1 MTGARP
7 SGLIRDPRSSS
18 RSTLL
23 ELLLDVFYIATFA
36 QLSMQLARD
45 LSWRGLANTVIL
57 LLAAWW
63 TWSVIAIATDFFD
76 PRERVIQRV
85 LATGMLGVG
94 LMAAAIPSAFAEHG
108 LLFAGA
114 YVGIHLARGLML
126 VRALRGHFA
135 QLRVKLFL
143 FWFAFSGLLWLAGAL
158 TDPELRRALWAAAL
172 VIEYIV
178 AALRFPTPGL
188 GRVPLEQYDRL
199 TPHFGERYQQ
209 IAILVI
215 GDLVLASTLKLSIL
229 GFATAR
235 VVIFLAAI
243 AAALL
248 LWQIYVF
255 RTELLVEKSVRRHP
269 RRAVRLAPYVYV
281 VLVAGVI
288 ATTAGVDLAL
298 AEPFGSTHSGL
309 VALVV
314 GGSFL
319 FLLGRVIFEY
329 ELLDRLSRSRIG
341 WLVLMIAVM
350 PALKLLAP
358 IFVVIVNAGILFGV
372 TRTDA
377 WRGRRDAAA

>member
-7 SGLIRDPRSSS
+7 SGLIRDPQSST

-85 LATGMLGVG
+85 IATGMLGVG

-114 YVGIHLARGLML
+114 YVGIHVTRGVML

-143 FWFAFSGLLWLAGAL
+143 IWFTFSGLLWLAGGL

-172 VIEYIV
+172 VIEYVV
-178 AALRFPTPGL
+178 AALRFPTPGM

-229 GFATAR
+229 GFTTAR

-255 RTELLVEKSVRRHP
+255 RTELLVERSVRRHP
-269 RRAVRLAPYVYV
+269 RRAVRIAPYVYV

-298 AEPFGSTHSGL
+298 AEPFGSTRSGL

-329 ELLDRLSRSRIG
+329 ELLGRLSRSRLG
-341 WLVLMIAVM
+341 WLALMIAGM

-358 IFVVIVNAGILFGV
+358 IFVVIINAGILFGV

-377 WRGRRDAAA
+377 WRGRHDGSA

>member
-7 SGLIRDPRSSS
+7 SELIRDPRSSS

-172 VIEYIV
+172 AIEYIV

-255 RTELLVEKSVRRHP
+255 RTELLVERSVRGHP

-298 AEPFGSTHSGL
+298 AEPFGSTHGGL

>member
-7 SGLIRDPRSSS
+7 SELIRDPRSSN

-23 ELLLDVFYIATFA
+23 ELLLDVFYIAAFA
-36 QLSMQLARD
+36 QLSTQLARD

-63 TWSVIAIATDFFD
+63 TWSIIAIATDFFD

-85 LATGMLGVG
+85 IATGMLGVG

-114 YVGIHLARGLML
+114 YVGIHLARGLIL

-143 FWFAFSGLLWLAGAL
+143 FWFAFSGLLWLAGGL

-172 VIEYIV
+172 VVEYVV
-178 AALRFPTPGL
+178 AALRFPAPGL

-199 TPHFGERYQQ
+199 SPHFGERYQQ

-215 GDLVLASTLKLSIL
+215 GDLVLASTLNLSIL
-229 GFATAR
+229 GFTTAR

-243 AAALL
+243 AAAFL

-255 RTELLVEKSVRRHP
+255 RAELLVEKSVRRHP

-298 AEPFGSTHSGL
+298 AEPFASTHGGL

-329 ELLDRLSRSRIG
+329 ELLGRLSRSRIG
-341 WLVLMIAVM
+341 WLALMIAVL

-358 IFVVIVNAGILFGV
+358 VFVVIINAGILFGV

-377 WRGRRDAAA
+377 WRGRRNAAA